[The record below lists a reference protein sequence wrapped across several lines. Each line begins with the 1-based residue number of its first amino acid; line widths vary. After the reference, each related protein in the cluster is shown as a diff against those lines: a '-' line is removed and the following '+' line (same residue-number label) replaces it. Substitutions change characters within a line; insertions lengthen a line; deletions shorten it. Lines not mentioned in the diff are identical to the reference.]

1 MTKVLY
7 ITAHPYD
14 ETKSY
19 SMAVGSAFIRAYQ
32 EKNPDH
38 EVTHLDLY
46 KKNIPMLDLD
56 VFNGWGK
63 LQTGE
68 TFDNLSPAEQE
79 KVRRLDE
86 LSDQFVAADK
96 YVFVTPLWNLSFP
109 PVLKTYIDAI
119 SVAGKTFK
127 YTEEGSVGLLKGK
140 KGLHIQARGGY
151 YSSGPAAELEM
162 GHRYLEALMKFF
174 GVEPFLGLFVEG
186 HSAEPDKAEQIKADA
201 IARAKELAQTF

>member
-1 MTKVLY
+1 MNKVLY

-19 SMAVGSAFIRAYQ
+19 SMAVGNAFINSYKK
-32 EKNPDH
+32 KNPND
-38 EVTHLDLY
+38 EVTHIDLY
-46 KKNIPMLDLD
+46 KENIPSIDLD

-63 LQTGE
+63 LQTGKAFE
-68 TFDNLSPAEQE
+68 ALSANE
-79 KVRRLDE
+79 KAKVHRLNE

-109 PVLKTYIDAI
+109 PVMKAYADAV

-127 YTEEGSVGLLKGK
+127 YTEQGSIGLLQNK

-151 YSSGPAAELEM
+151 YSIGPAAELEM
-162 GHRYLEALMKFF
+162 GHRYLSALMNFF
-174 GVEPFLGLFVEG
+174 GVSPFEGLFVEG
-186 HSAEPDKAEQIKADA
+186 HSAEPDKAEQIKRDA
-201 IARAKELAQTF
+201 IARAKDLAQTF

>member
-1 MTKVLY
+1 MNKVLY

-19 SMAVGSAFIRAYQ
+19 SMAVGNAFIRAYK
-32 EKNPDH
+32 EKNPND
-38 EVTHLDLY
+38 EVTHIDLY
-46 KKNIPMLDLD
+46 KEHIPSIDLD

-68 TFDNLSPAEQE
+68 AFEQLSPDEQA
-79 KVRRLDE
+79 KVKRLNE

-109 PVLKTYIDAI
+109 PVMKAYADAVA
-119 SVAGKTFK
+119 VAGKTFK
-127 YTEEGSVGLLKGK
+127 YTEEGSVGLLQGK

-151 YSSGPAAELEM
+151 YSSGPTAELEM
-162 GHRYLEALMKFF
+162 GHRYLKALMTFF
-174 GVEPFLGLFVEG
+174 GVNPFEGLFVEG
-186 HSAEPDKAEQIKADA
+186 HSAEPDKAEQIKAEA
-201 IARAKELAQTF
+201 IARAQELAQTF